1 MAYVH
6 RDFEPKLRSL
16 QQPHKALKSLDDELE
31 LFKAVVLERAQ
42 RFDQVYGYGNTLP
55 GRR

>member
-6 RDFEPKLRSL
+6 RNFEPGKLRSL
-16 QQPHKALKSLDDELE
+16 QPHKALISLDDELE
-31 LFKAVVLERAQ
+31 LFKAVVLESAQ
-42 RFDQVYGYGNTLP
+42 RFDQIYGYGNTLP